1 MAKIPKSESAIKTVI
16 AGLVT
21 DNTDMTKKEAN
32 IRLKSKSFEY
42 VKAGDGTNLAIR
54 KENLVFWLMVTGK
67 PDTDYTALETAI
79 NTATD
84 TSFNSL
90 EIMTV
95 RESAPMNEYVRYYEI
110 KVT

>member
-1 MAKIPKSESAIKTVI
+1 MAKVPKSETAIKAAI

-21 DNTDMTKKEAN
+21 DSTSMTKRESA

-42 VKAGDGTNLAIR
+42 QKGGDGTNLNVK
-54 KENLVFWLMVTGK
+54 KETMVFWLMVTGK
-67 PDTDYTALETAI
+67 PETDYTALETAI
-79 NTATD
+79 NTAVD

-90 EIMTV
+90 EIITV
-95 RESAPMNEYVRYYEI
+95 RESAPMAEYQRYYEI